1 MNRKG
6 AGVAWVEI
14 FFFPPHRH
22 PLGWACLVAIFMMH
36 LSPSRLMVDRCT
48 PRDKFARTH
57 TPLRN
62 TLCPSSDDSV
72 VSPVGSFLVLSKP
85 PANSLRSQPARGL
98 ASLTRVGGHTLQ
110 RQILLGGDCCR
121 HPSDP
126 RFGHA
131 TTSFLRAQRTMINPT
146 PRLYQ

>member
-22 PLGWACLVAIFMMH
+22 PLGWGSSGRSIHDASLSLEAHGGQMH
-36 LSPSRLMVDRCT
+36 PSRQVRKDPHST
-48 PRDKFARTH
+48 AEHP
-57 TPLRN
+57 
-62 TLCPSSDDSV
+62 
-72 VSPVGSFLVLSKP
+72 LSKLGRLRCQSCGFFFGLIET